1 MSTFQGQW
9 TLANQPSPRI
19 TVVVS
24 RFNQDVSSALLN
36 GAHETL
42 ARLGIS
48 ADSIDTIWVPGA
60 FEIPG
65 TIRRI
70 LPRYDA
76 AIALGAVIRGETPHF
91 DFVASAVATGV
102 AELAHQGETPVIFGV
117 LTCNTTEEAQA
128 RAGGKAGN
136 KGSDAALACVEM
148 LSLYQK
154 LSGA

>member
-1 MSTFQGQW
+1 MATYEGNW
-9 TLANQPSPRI
+9 TAPPNARI
-19 TVVVS
+19 AVVVS
-24 RFNQDVSSALLN
+24 RFNQAISRSLLK
-36 GAHETL
+36 GAEETL
-42 ARLGIS
+42 ARVGAS
-48 ADSIDTIWVPGA
+48 EDQIDTIWVPGA

-65 TIRRI
+65 ALRAIWNRF
-70 LPRYDA
+70 DA

-91 DFVASAVATGV
+91 DYVAGSVASGI
-102 AELAHQGETPVIFGV
+102 AELSQRGEKPVIFGV

-136 KGSDAALACVEM
+136 KGADAALAAVEM